1 MSKESEIQRKIK
13 NRDTEI
19 QRAWDLVN
27 DSISDLTLKR
37 DRLLAQLD
45 EIAPELDMQKA
56 LKSKIHIRA
65 IELGY
70 EHIL

>member
-1 MSKESEIQRKIK
+1 MTKLKDKIE

-19 QRAWDLVN
+19 QRGWDLVN
-27 DSISDLTLKR
+27 DAISDLEAR
-37 DRLLAQLD
+37 CDRLLAQLD
-45 EIAPELDMQKA
+45 EIAPELDRQKA